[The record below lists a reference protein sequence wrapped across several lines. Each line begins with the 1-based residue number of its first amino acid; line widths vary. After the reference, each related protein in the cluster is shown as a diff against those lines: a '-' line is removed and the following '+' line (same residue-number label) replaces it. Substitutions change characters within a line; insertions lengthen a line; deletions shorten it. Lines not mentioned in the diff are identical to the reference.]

1 MSYSESL
8 PVGVVVA
15 REEIDSP
22 WQDHVWRPLAI
33 LPGAP
38 AVDGWKELVRTE
50 GVTQYH
56 AATLPLELFRKE
68 AEAYLYNLE
77 GEEPVVYVVLSEAEE
92 EDEGDFPYH
101 VHLVTASPFEAQD
114 YLDAGECIV
123 EPVRMPPEL
132 VVWVDEFVRKHHTEP
147 TFKKRKRDD
156 VKLEDHTFGQE
167 PIVVVRERMA
177 REAALQKAKNGKS

>member
-15 REEIDSP
+15 REEIDNP
-22 WQDHVWRPLAI
+22 WQDHVWRPVAV

-38 AVDGWKELVRTE
+38 AVDGWKEMVRAG

-68 AEAYLYNLE
+68 AEAYQYNLD
-77 GEEPVVYVVLSEAEE
+77 GEEPVVYVVLSEADE
-92 EDEGDFPYH
+92 EDEDGFPYR

-132 VVWVDEFVRKHHTEP
+132 VAWVDQFVQKYRTEQ
-147 TFKKRKRDD
+147 TFKKRKRDE
-156 VKLEDHTFGQE
+156 VSLEDHTFGQE

-177 REAALQKAKNGKS
+177 REAALVKAKNGKS